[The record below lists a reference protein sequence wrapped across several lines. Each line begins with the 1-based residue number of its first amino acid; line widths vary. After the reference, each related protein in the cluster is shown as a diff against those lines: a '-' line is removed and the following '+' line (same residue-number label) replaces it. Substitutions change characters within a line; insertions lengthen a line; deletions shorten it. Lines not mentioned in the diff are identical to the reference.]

1 MADEPWWRGAVI
13 YQIYPRSFFDSDG
26 DGTGDLKGVTAR
38 LDYVASLGVD
48 GVWLSPFFRSP
59 MKDFGYDVSDYCDV
73 DPTFGTLADFD
84 ALLARAH
91 ELGLKLIIDQV
102 YSHTSNEHPWFA
114 ESSRSADDPKADWY
128 VWAEAKPDGTPP
140 NNWQGNFGGPAW
152 SWHPRRRRY
161 YLHNFL
167 AEQPDLNFHNP
178 QVRAA
183 ILDVAA
189 FWLDR
194 GVDGFRLD
202 VVNYYVHDAALRD
215 NPPAAT
221 ARTPARTYQFQ
232 KHVYDKS
239 QPENLDFVTELRSLT
254 DRYPDT
260 MMVGEIGDD
269 DDLARQREYTDG
281 PDRLHTA
288 YSFHLLNARR
298 ATPELFTTALAAWT
312 DAAGWPS
319 WSLGNHD
326 VARYPTRL
334 GGAEPLP
341 AQVDGLLAALFG
353 LRGTIFVYQGDELG
367 LPQARVPFDRL
378 KDPYA
383 LNSYVGDAF
392 RDGART
398 PMPWSPVEPMAG
410 FTTAPDTWLPI
421 DQAHPPL
428 AVAAQ
433 TVDPRSHLALT
444 RRLIAL
450 RKAHPALRIGAV
462 EILAAPSQVLALL
475 RTAGDERVFCLINL
489 GGEPAEFSHPALAG
503 GVVLDTGLAGALD
516 GERLTLPAYGG
527 AFVAARPEA
536 G

>member
-26 DGTGDLKGVTAR
+26 DGTGDLRGVTAK

-48 GVWLSPFFRSP
+48 GIWLSPFFRSP

-73 DPTFGTLADFD
+73 DPSFGTLADFD

-91 ELGLKLIIDQV
+91 SLGLKLVIDQV
-102 YSHTSNEHPWFA
+102 YSHTSNEHPWFVD
-114 ESSRSADDPKADWY
+114 SSAAADSAKADWY
-128 VWAEAKPDGTPP
+128 VWADAKPDGTPP

-152 SWHPRRRRY
+152 TWHPRRRRY

-167 AEQPDLNFHNP
+167 SEQPDLNFHNP
-178 QVRAA
+178 QVREA
-183 ILDVAA
+183 ILKVAG

-215 NPPAAT
+215 NPPAHHVRA
-221 ARTPARTYQFQ
+221 PPRTYQFQ
-232 KHVYDKS
+232 RHLYDKS
-239 QPENLDFVTELRSLT
+239 QPENLGFIADLRAMT
-254 DRYPDT
+254 DRYPDK

-281 PDRLHTA
+281 PNRLHTA
-288 YSFHLLNARR
+288 YSFHLLNAKQ
-298 ATPELFTTALAAWT
+298 ATPTLFTSALEAWKGAT
-312 DAAGWPS
+312 GWPS

-326 VARYPTRL
+326 VPRFPTRF
-334 GGAEPLP
+334 GGANPSR
-341 AQVDGLLAALFG
+341 AQVDGLLAALFS

-367 LPQARVPFDRL
+367 LPQARVPFEKL

-383 LNSYVGDAF
+383 QRSYVGDAG

-398 PMPWSPVEPMAG
+398 PMPWSDSLPMAG
-410 FTTAPDTWLPI
+410 FTTAPETWLPI
-421 DQAHPPL
+421 DVDHPAMAPSVQE
-428 AVAAQ
+428 A
-433 TVDPRSHLALT
+433 DPCSHLAVT

-450 RKAHPALRIGAV
+450 RKTCPALRIGEV
-462 EILAAPSQVLALL
+462 ETLDAPPSLLALL
-475 RTAGDERVFCLINL
+475 RTAGAERVICVVNL
-489 GGEPAEFSHPALAG
+489 GGDAVTFEHPALTG
-503 GVVLDTGLAGALD
+503 GALLETGLDASLRESRLD
-516 GERLTLPAYGG
+516 LPAYGG
-527 AFVAARPEA
+527 AFARLVAD